1 MKRFFILLSISLL
14 ALIACVKGDGGAE
27 SPKSYTIDARA
38 MDATTLN
45 CAVDEALKLGYTNLA
60 ITLTAN
66 PEIEKITA
74 IRRAICDAESIS
86 DSSINLTLAGVKV
99 IPDATGNKGDS
110 FGEKS
115 EINGALEIV
124 TRIAS
129 INLPAVEYI
138 GDYAFQ
144 SCTVTSVKAPALQEL
159 GNLVFYQSGIT
170 AITIPATVTGIP
182 DRAFQNCQNLASVE
196 IMSGVTTIGANAF
209 HSCTALKSV
218 KFASGSRLEYIGEFA
233 FENTGLESITIPSSV
248 TNLEERSFQYNKNLK
263 TIKFQQ
269 NSQLKTIKYQT
280 VYQCPKLT
288 SFVIPKGVTCL
299 ENQSFQGCGIT
310 SIVIPNTVTS
320 MNGAFAGCYTLE
332 EVIFEEGCELTEI
345 GINTFMM
352 TNLISIKIPAS
363 ITKLA
368 GASFYQCKA
377 LESITLL
384 ASEVVAIESD
394 TFDEADNLTTIY
406 VPADLVDD
414 YKVADVWRDYSE
426 KIEAIATNF

>member
-1 MKRFFILLSISLL
+1 MKRFFILLSISLF
-14 ALIACVKGDGGAE
+14 ALTACIKGDGGAE
-27 SPKSYTIDARA
+27 VPKSYIIDASA

-45 CAVDEALKLGYTNLA
+45 CAVDEALKLGYTDLV

-86 DSSINLTLAGVKV
+86 DGSINLTLAGVKV

-110 FGEKS
+110 FGRKLEP
-115 EINGALEIV
+115 NGSVEVV

-138 GDYAFQ
+138 GDYTFQ
-144 SCTVTSVKAPALQEL
+144 YCTVASVNAPALQEL
-159 GNLVFYQSGIT
+159 GDLVFYESGIRS
-170 AITIPATVTGIP
+170 IYIPATVTEIS

-218 KFASGSRLEYIGEFA
+218 KFASESRLEYIGEFA

-248 TNLEERSFQYNKNLK
+248 TNLEERSFQYNENLK
-263 TIKFQQ
+263 TIKFQKD
-269 NSQLKTIKYQT
+269 SQLKSIKYQT

-299 ENQSFQGCGIT
+299 ENQSFQECGIT

-320 MNGAFAGCYTLE
+320 MNGAFAGCYPLE

-345 GINTFMM
+345 GVNTFMM

-368 GASFYQCKA
+368 GGSFYQCKA
-377 LESITLL
+377 LKSVTLL

-394 TFDEADNLTTIY
+394 TFYESDNLTSIY

-426 KIEAIATNF
+426 KIEAIAAK